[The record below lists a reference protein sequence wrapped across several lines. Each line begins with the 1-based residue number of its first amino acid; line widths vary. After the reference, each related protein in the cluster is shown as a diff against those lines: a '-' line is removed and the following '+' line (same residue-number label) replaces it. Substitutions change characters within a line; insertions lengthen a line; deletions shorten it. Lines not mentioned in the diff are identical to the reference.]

1 MNTNPLEQ
9 PDASIPVTKPNIT
22 PETVE
27 AAAAPTSPS
36 EGANLDTRS
45 TIDQDA
51 INSIR
56 KSLETTPSTT
66 PLTDNDSNTEIK
78 HTISPV
84 LPIAEPAPVMQP
96 EVKSG
101 IVSKISKIL
110 NLFKRNKGVV
120 VPPPPLPENVVSFEE
135 KREKIQSLI
144 PPETKPIPSE
154 PATIT
159 NMQNYLHEKDV
170 NASLANAEKG
180 GEWVPATDPTE
191 KSA

>member
-9 PDASIPVTKPNIT
+9 PDTSIPVTKPDST

-27 AAAAPTSPS
+27 AATVPASS
-36 EGANLDTRS
+36 NEGANLDTRS

-56 KSLETTPSTT
+56 KSLETSPTP
-66 PLTDNDSNTEIK
+66 PLPTNDSNTEIR
-78 HTISPV
+78 HTINPV
-84 LPIAEPAPVMQP
+84 LPVAELAPVIQP
-96 EVKSG
+96 EVKAG
-101 IVSKISKIL
+101 FVSKFLS
-110 NLFKRNKGVV
+110 LFKRNKGVAI
-120 VPPPPLPENVVSFEE
+120 PPPPLPENVVSFEE

-144 PPETKPIPSE
+144 PPETKPIPTE

-159 NMQNYLHEKDV
+159 NMQDYLREKDV

-180 GEWVPATDPTE
+180 GEWVPVTDPTE

>member
-9 PDASIPVTKPNIT
+9 TDTSIPVTKLDSA
-22 PETVE
+22 PETIE
-27 AAAAPTSPS
+27 AATVPASS
-36 EGANLDTRS
+36 NEGANLDTRS

-56 KSLETTPSTT
+56 KSLVTPPSTP
-66 PLTDNDSNTEIK
+66 PLSANDSNTEIR
-78 HTISPV
+78 HTINPV
-84 LPIAEPAPVMQP
+84 LPVAELAPVIQP
-96 EVKSG
+96 EVKAG
-101 IVSKISKIL
+101 FVSKFLS
-110 NLFKRNKGVV
+110 LFKRNKGVAI
-120 VPPPPLPENVVSFEE
+120 PPPPIPENVVSFEE

-144 PPETKPIPSE
+144 PPETKPMPSG

-159 NMQNYLHEKDV
+159 NMQDYRNEKDV
-170 NASLANAEKG
+170 NASLANAQKG